1 VLVVGPYNKLKG
13 ILGLTLIEAL
23 VSVVIVGIGFIS
35 IFQMVNYS
43 IRSIDV
49 SGERTKSN
57 FLVSMVAEDLMADK
71 DQEYGGKNFH
81 EYLLGTSNKGWRM
94 GSCSSG
100 ASSNS
105 NYTNAPQNKMQ
116 KWENRFSKKR
126 IKCKGPNDIKALKIF
141 DICHSSTSP
150 SCNYVGPNDSN
161 YERQLYYNK
170 RHFGRMEVNLNNGK
184 KRKYIYFQ
192 ID

>member
-1 VLVVGPYNKLKG
+1 MVGLYNKSKN

-43 IRSIDV
+43 VRSIDV

-94 GSCSSG
+94 GSCSNG
-100 ASSNS
+100 TTSNS
-105 NYTNAPQNKMQ
+105 NFTNAPQNKMQ
-116 KWENRFSKKR
+116 KWDNRFSKKR

-141 DICHSSTSP
+141 DICHSSVSP
-150 SCNYVGPNDSN
+150 NCNYVGSNDST

-170 RHFGRMEVNLNNGK
+170 RYFGRMEVNLNNGK

>member
-1 VLVVGPYNKLKG
+1 MVGRYNKLKN

-23 VSVVIVGIGFIS
+23 VSVVIVSIGFVS

-43 IRSIDV
+43 VRSIDV
-49 SGERTKSN
+49 SGERTKTN

-81 EYLLGTSNKGWRM
+81 EYLLGTNNKGWRM

-100 ASSNS
+100 TSSNS
-105 NYTNAPQNKMQ
+105 NFTNAPQNKMQ
-116 KWENRFSKKR
+116 KWDNRFSKKR

-141 DICHSSTSP
+141 DICHSSLSP
-150 SCNYVGPNDSN
+150 NCNYVGPNDST

-170 RHFGRMEVNLNNGK
+170 RYFGRMEVNLNNGK

>member
-1 VLVVGPYNKLKG
+1 MVGRYNKLKN
-13 ILGLTLIEAL
+13 ILGLTLIEAM

-43 IRSIDV
+43 VRSIDV
-49 SGERTKSN
+49 SGERTKTN

-100 ASSNS
+100 TSSNS
-105 NYTNAPQNKMQ
+105 NFTNAPQNKMQ
-116 KWENRFSKKR
+116 KWDNRFSKKR

-141 DICHSSTSP
+141 DICHSSVSP
-150 SCNYVGPNDSN
+150 NCNYVGPNDST

-170 RHFGRMEVNLNNGK
+170 RYFGRMEVNLNNGK

>member
-1 VLVVGPYNKLKG
+1 MVGRYNKLKN

-100 ASSNS
+100 TSSNS
-105 NYTNAPQNKMQ
+105 NFTNAPQNKMQ
-116 KWENRFSKKR
+116 KWDNRFSKKR

-141 DICHSSTSP
+141 DICHSSVSP
-150 SCNYVGPNDSN
+150 NCNYVGPNDST

-170 RHFGRMEVNLNNGK
+170 KHFGRMEVNLNNGK

>member
-1 VLVVGPYNKLKG
+1 MVGRYNKLKN
-13 ILGLTLIEAL
+13 ILGLTLIEAM
-23 VSVVIVGIGFIS
+23 VSVVIVSIGFVS

-43 IRSIDV
+43 VRSIDV
-49 SGERTKSN
+49 SGERTKTN

-81 EYLLGTSNKGWRM
+81 EYLLGTNNKGWRM

-100 ASSNS
+100 TSSNS
-105 NYTNAPQNKMQ
+105 NFTNAPQNKMQ
-116 KWENRFSKKR
+116 KWDNRFSKKR

-141 DICHSSTSP
+141 DICHSSVSP
-150 SCNYVGPNDSN
+150 NCNYVGPNDST

-170 RHFGRMEVNLNNGK
+170 KYFGRMEVNLNNGK

>member
-1 VLVVGPYNKLKG
+1 MNFLSNKSKNV
-13 ILGLTLIEAL
+13 LGLTLIEAL

-71 DQEYGGKNFH
+71 DQEYKGKKFY
-81 EYLLGTSNKGWRM
+81 EFILGNSNKGWRM

-100 ASSNS
+100 ASSSSDHNH
-105 NYTNAPQNKMQ
+105 ALLNKMQ
-116 KWENRFSKKR
+116 KWDNRFSTRR

-141 DICHSSTSP
+141 DICHSSVTP
-150 SCNYVGPNDSN
+150 GCNYVGVNNSN
-161 YERQLYYNK
+161 YERQLYYDK
-170 RHFGRMEVNLNNGK
+170 KHFGRMEVNLNNGA

>member
-1 VLVVGPYNKLKG
+1 MVGRYNKLKN
-13 ILGLTLIEAL
+13 ILGLTLIEAM

-43 IRSIDV
+43 VRSIDV
-49 SGERTKSN
+49 SGERTKTN

-94 GSCSSG
+94 GSCSNG
-100 ASSNS
+100 TSSNS
-105 NYTNAPQNKMQ
+105 NFTNAPQNKMQ
-116 KWENRFSKKR
+116 KWDNRFSKKR

-141 DICHSSTSP
+141 DICHSSVSP
-150 SCNYVGPNDSN
+150 NCNYVGSNDST

-170 RHFGRMEVNLNNGK
+170 RYFGRMEVNLNNGK

>member
-1 VLVVGPYNKLKG
+1 MVGRYNKLKN
-13 ILGLTLIEAL
+13 ILGLTLIEAM

-43 IRSIDV
+43 VRSIDV
-49 SGERTKSN
+49 SGERTKTN

-94 GSCSSG
+94 GSCSNG
-100 ASSNS
+100 TSSNS
-105 NYTNAPQNKMQ
+105 NFTNAPQNKMQ
-116 KWENRFSKKR
+116 KWDNRFSKKR

-141 DICHSSTSP
+141 DICHSSVSP
-150 SCNYVGPNDSN
+150 GCNYVGPNDSK

>member
-1 VLVVGPYNKLKG
+1 MVGRYNKLKN
-13 ILGLTLIEAL
+13 ILGLTLIEAM

-43 IRSIDV
+43 VRSIDV
-49 SGERTKSN
+49 SGERTKTN

-94 GSCSSG
+94 GSCSNG
-100 ASSNS
+100 TSSNS
-105 NYTNAPQNKMQ
+105 NFTNAPQNKMQ
-116 KWENRFSKKR
+116 KWDNRFSKKR

-141 DICHSSTSP
+141 DICHSSLSP
-150 SCNYVGPNDSN
+150 NCNYVGPNDST

-170 RHFGRMEVNLNNGK
+170 RYFGRMEVNLNKKK

-192 ID
+192 IN

>member
-1 VLVVGPYNKLKG
+1 MVGTYNKLKS
-13 ILGLTLIEAL
+13 ISGLTLIEAL

-71 DQEYGGKNFH
+71 DQEHSDGKKFYEH
-81 EYLLGTSNKGWRM
+81 LLSTSSKGWVM

-116 KWENRFSKKR
+116 KWDNRFSKKR
-126 IKCKGPNDIKALKIF
+126 IKCKGADDKKILKIF
-141 DICHSSTSP
+141 DICHSSVSP
-150 SCNYVGPNDSN
+150 NCNYVGPNNSG

-192 ID
+192 IN

>member
-1 VLVVGPYNKLKG
+1 MVGRYNKLKN

-23 VSVVIVGIGFIS
+23 VSVVIVSIGFVS

-43 IRSIDV
+43 VRSIDV
-49 SGERTKSN
+49 SGERTKTN

-100 ASSNS
+100 TSSNS
-105 NYTNAPQNKMQ
+105 NFTNAPQNKMQ
-116 KWENRFSKKR
+116 KWDNRFSKKR

-141 DICHSSTSP
+141 DICHSSLSP
-150 SCNYVGPNDSN
+150 NCNYVGPNDST

-170 RHFGRMEVNLNNGK
+170 RYFGRMEVNLNNGK

>member
-1 VLVVGPYNKLKG
+1 MVGRYNKLKN
-13 ILGLTLIEAL
+13 ILGLTLIEAM

-43 IRSIDV
+43 VRSIDV
-49 SGERTKSN
+49 SGERTKTN

-94 GSCSSG
+94 GSCSNG
-100 ASSNS
+100 TTSNS
-105 NYTNAPQNKMQ
+105 NFTNAPQNKMQ
-116 KWENRFSKKR
+116 KWDNRFSKKR

-141 DICHSSTSP
+141 DICHSSVSP
-150 SCNYVGPNDSN
+150 GCNYIGPNDSK

>member
-1 VLVVGPYNKLKG
+1 MVGRYNKLKN
-13 ILGLTLIEAL
+13 ILGLTLIEAM

-43 IRSIDV
+43 VRSIDV
-49 SGERTKSN
+49 SGERTKTN

-94 GSCSSG
+94 GSCSNG
-100 ASSNS
+100 TTSNS
-105 NYTNAPQNKMQ
+105 NFTNAPQNKMQ
-116 KWENRFSKKR
+116 KWDNRFSKKR

-141 DICHSSTSP
+141 DICHSSVSP
-150 SCNYVGPNDSN
+150 NCNYVGPNDST

-170 RHFGRMEVNLNNGK
+170 RYFGRMEVNLNNGK

>member
-1 VLVVGPYNKLKG
+1 MVGPYNKLKN

-43 IRSIDV
+43 VRSIDV
-49 SGERTKSN
+49 SGERTKTN

-94 GSCSSG
+94 GSCSNG
-100 ASSNS
+100 TSSNS
-105 NYTNAPQNKMQ
+105 NFTNAPQNKMQ
-116 KWENRFSKKR
+116 KWDNRFSKKR

-141 DICHSSTSP
+141 DICHSSLSP
-150 SCNYVGPNDSN
+150 NCNYVGPNDST

-170 RHFGRMEVNLNNGK
+170 RYFGRMEVNLNNGK

>member
-1 VLVVGPYNKLKG
+1 MVGRYNKLKN
-13 ILGLTLIEAL
+13 ILGLTLIEAM
-23 VSVVIVGIGFIS
+23 VSVVIVGICFIS

-43 IRSIDV
+43 VRSIDV
-49 SGERTKSN
+49 SGERTKTN

-94 GSCSSG
+94 GSCSNG
-100 ASSNS
+100 TSSNS
-105 NYTNAPQNKMQ
+105 NFTNAPQNKMQ
-116 KWENRFSKKR
+116 KWDNRFSKKR

-141 DICHSSTSP
+141 DICHSSLSP
-150 SCNYVGPNDSN
+150 NCNYVGPNDST

-170 RHFGRMEVNLNNGK
+170 RYFGRMEVNLNNGK

>member
-1 VLVVGPYNKLKG
+1 MAVVGQYNKTRN

-49 SGERTKSN
+49 SGERTKTN
-57 FLVSMVAEDLMADK
+57 FLVGMVAEDLISDK
-71 DQEYGGKNFH
+71 DQLYKAKSFH
-81 EYLLGTSNKGWRM
+81 EYLLGTTNKGWEM
-94 GSCSSG
+94 GTCSG
-100 ASSNS
+100 GKKYTG
-105 NYTNAPQNKMQ
+105 YTNAPQNKME
-116 KWENRFSKKR
+116 KWDNRFSKKR
-126 IKCKGPNDIKALKIF
+126 IKCKGAKDKKKLKIF
-141 DICHSSTSP
+141 DICHSSVS
-150 SCNYVGPNDSN
+150 SCNYLGKTNAK
-161 YERQLYYNK
+161 YERQIYYNK
-170 RHFGRMEVNLNNGK
+170 RHFGRMEVNLNNGT

>member
-1 VLVVGPYNKLKG
+1 MVGRYNKLRN

-23 VSVVIVGIGFIS
+23 VSVVIVSIGFVS

-43 IRSIDV
+43 VRSIDV
-49 SGERTKSN
+49 SGERTKTN

-100 ASSNS
+100 TSSNS
-105 NYTNAPQNKMQ
+105 NFTNAPQNKMQ
-116 KWENRFSKKR
+116 KWDNRFSKKR

-141 DICHSSTSP
+141 DICHSSVSP
-150 SCNYVGPNDSN
+150 NCNYVGPNDST

-170 RHFGRMEVNLNNGK
+170 KYFGRMEVNLNNGK

>member
-1 VLVVGPYNKLKG
+1 MVGRYNKLKN
-13 ILGLTLIEAL
+13 ILGLTLIEAM

-43 IRSIDV
+43 VRSIDV
-49 SGERTKSN
+49 SGERTKTN

-94 GSCSSG
+94 GSCSNG
-100 ASSNS
+100 TTSNS
-105 NYTNAPQNKMQ
+105 NFTNAPQNKMQ
-116 KWENRFSKKR
+116 KWDNRFSKKR

-141 DICHSSTSP
+141 DICHSSLSP
-150 SCNYVGPNDSN
+150 NCNYVGPNDST

-170 RHFGRMEVNLNNGK
+170 RYFGRMEVNLNNGT

>member
-1 VLVVGPYNKLKG
+1 MLGTYNKLKNTR
-13 ILGLTLIEAL
+13 GLTLIEAL

-43 IRSIDV
+43 VRSIDV

-57 FLVSMVAEDLMADK
+57 FLVAMVAEDLMADK
-71 DQEYGGKNFH
+71 DQEIGGKKFIQH
-81 EYLLGTSNKGWRM
+81 LLSNSNKGWKM
-94 GSCSSG
+94 GSCSAG
-100 ASSNS
+100 SSS
-105 NYTNAPQNKMQ
+105 SSAKTNAPENKMQ
-116 KWENRFSKKR
+116 KWDNRFSQKR
-126 IKCKGPNDIKALKIF
+126 IKCKGANDIKALKIF
-141 DICHSSTSP
+141 DICHSSVET
-150 SCNYVGPNDSN
+150 CNYVGPNDN
-161 YERQLYYNK
+161 KYERQLYYTK

>member
-1 VLVVGPYNKLKG
+1 MVGRYNKLKN
-13 ILGLTLIEAL
+13 ILGLTLIEAM

-43 IRSIDV
+43 VRSIDV
-49 SGERTKSN
+49 SGERTKTN
-57 FLVSMVAEDLMADK
+57 FLVSMVAEDLTADK

-94 GSCSSG
+94 GSCSNG
-100 ASSNS
+100 TTSNS
-105 NYTNAPQNKMQ
+105 NFTNAPQNKMQ
-116 KWENRFSKKR
+116 KWDNRFSKKR

-141 DICHSSTSP
+141 DICHSSVSP
-150 SCNYVGPNDSN
+150 NCNYVGPNDST

-170 RHFGRMEVNLNNGK
+170 RYFGRMEVNLNNGK

>member
-1 VLVVGPYNKLKG
+1 MVGRYNKLKN
-13 ILGLTLIEAL
+13 ISGLTLIEAM

-43 IRSIDV
+43 VRSIDV
-49 SGERTKSN
+49 SGERTKTN

-94 GSCSSG
+94 GSCSKG
-100 ASSNS
+100 TSSNS
-105 NYTNAPQNKMQ
+105 NFTNAPQNKMQ
-116 KWENRFSKKR
+116 KWDNRFSKKR

-141 DICHSSTSP
+141 DICHSSLSP
-150 SCNYVGPNDSN
+150 NCNYVGPNDST

-170 RHFGRMEVNLNNGK
+170 RYFGRMEVNLNNGK

>member
-1 VLVVGPYNKLKG
+1 MVGLYNKSKN

-43 IRSIDV
+43 VRSIDV

-94 GSCSSG
+94 GSCSNG
-100 ASSNS
+100 TTSNS
-105 NYTNAPQNKMQ
+105 NFTNAPQNKMQ
-116 KWENRFSKKR
+116 KWDNRFSKKR

-141 DICHSSTSP
+141 DICHSSLSP
-150 SCNYVGPNDSN
+150 NCNYVGPNDST

-170 RHFGRMEVNLNNGK
+170 RYFGRMEVNLNNGK

>member
-1 VLVVGPYNKLKG
+1 MVGRYNKLKN
-13 ILGLTLIEAL
+13 ILGLTLIEAM

-43 IRSIDV
+43 VRSIDV
-49 SGERTKSN
+49 SGERTKTN

-94 GSCSSG
+94 GSCSNG
-100 ASSNS
+100 TSSNS
-105 NYTNAPQNKMQ
+105 NFTNAPQNKMQ
-116 KWENRFSKKR
+116 KWDNRFSKKR

-141 DICHSSTSP
+141 DICHSSLSP
-150 SCNYVGPNDSN
+150 NCNYVGPNDST
-161 YERQLYYNK
+161 YERQHYYNK
-170 RHFGRMEVNLNNGK
+170 RYFGRMEVNLNNGK

>member
-1 VLVVGPYNKLKG
+1 MVGRYNKLKN
-13 ILGLTLIEAL
+13 ILGLTLIEAM

-43 IRSIDV
+43 VRSIDV
-49 SGERTKSN
+49 SGERTKTN
-57 FLVSMVAEDLMADK
+57 FLVSMFAEDLMADK

-100 ASSNS
+100 TSSNS
-105 NYTNAPQNKMQ
+105 NFTNAPQNKMQ
-116 KWENRFSKKR
+116 KWDNRFSKKR

-141 DICHSSTSP
+141 DICHSSLSP
-150 SCNYVGPNDSN
+150 NCNYVGPNDST

-170 RHFGRMEVNLNNGK
+170 RYFGRMEVNLNNGK

>member
-1 VLVVGPYNKLKG
+1 MVGRYNKLKN
-13 ILGLTLIEAL
+13 ILGLTLIEAM

-43 IRSIDV
+43 VRSIDV
-49 SGERTKSN
+49 SGERTKTN

-100 ASSNS
+100 TSSNS
-105 NYTNAPQNKMQ
+105 NFTNAPQNKMQ
-116 KWENRFSKKR
+116 KWDNRFSKKR

-141 DICHSSTSP
+141 DICHSSLSP
-150 SCNYVGPNDSN
+150 NCNYVGPNDST

-170 RHFGRMEVNLNNGK
+170 RYFGRMEVNLNNGK

>member
-1 VLVVGPYNKLKG
+1 MVGRYNKLKN
-13 ILGLTLIEAL
+13 ILGLTLIEAM

-43 IRSIDV
+43 VRSIDV
-49 SGERTKSN
+49 SGERTKTN

-94 GSCSSG
+94 GSCSNG
-100 ASSNS
+100 TTSNS
-105 NYTNAPQNKMQ
+105 SFTNAPQNKMQ
-116 KWENRFSKKR
+116 KWDNRFSKKR

-141 DICHSSTSP
+141 DICHSSLSP
-150 SCNYVGPNDSN
+150 NCNYVGPNDST

-170 RHFGRMEVNLNNGK
+170 RYFGRMEVNLNNGK

>member
-1 VLVVGPYNKLKG
+1 MVGRYNKLKN

-23 VSVVIVGIGFIS
+23 VSVVIVSIGFVS

-43 IRSIDV
+43 VRSIDV
-49 SGERTKSN
+49 SGERTKTN

-100 ASSNS
+100 TSSNS
-105 NYTNAPQNKMQ
+105 NFTNAPQNKMQ
-116 KWENRFSKKR
+116 KWDNRFSKKR

-141 DICHSSTSP
+141 DICHSSVSP
-150 SCNYVGPNDSN
+150 NCNYVGPNDST

-170 RHFGRMEVNLNNGK
+170 RYFGRMEVNLNNGK

>member
-1 VLVVGPYNKLKG
+1 MIGLYNKSKN

-23 VSVVIVGIGFIS
+23 VSVVIVGIGFVS

-49 SGERTKSN
+49 SGERTKTN

-94 GSCSSG
+94 GSCSNG
-100 ASSNS
+100 TTSNS
-105 NYTNAPQNKMQ
+105 NFTNAPQNKMQ
-116 KWENRFSKKR
+116 KWDNRFSKKR

-141 DICHSSTSP
+141 DICHSSVSP
-150 SCNYVGPNDSN
+150 NCNYVGSNDST

-170 RHFGRMEVNLNNGK
+170 RYFGRMEVNLNNGK

>member
-1 VLVVGPYNKLKG
+1 MVGRYNKLKN

-23 VSVVIVGIGFIS
+23 VSVVIVSIGFVS

-43 IRSIDV
+43 VRSIDV
-49 SGERTKSN
+49 SGERTKTN

-81 EYLLGTSNKGWRM
+81 EYLLGTNNKGWRM

-100 ASSNS
+100 TSSNS
-105 NYTNAPQNKMQ
+105 NFTNAPQNKMQ
-116 KWENRFSKKR
+116 KWDNRFSKKR
-126 IKCKGPNDIKALKIF
+126 IKCKGADDKKILKIF
-141 DICHSSTSP
+141 DICHSSVSP
-150 SCNYVGPNDSN
+150 NCNYVGPNNSG

-192 ID
+192 IN

>member
-1 VLVVGPYNKLKG
+1 MAVVGQYNKTRN

-49 SGERTKSN
+49 SGERTKTN
-57 FLVSMVAEDLMADK
+57 FLVGMVAEDLISDK
-71 DQEYGGKNFH
+71 NQLYKAKNFH
-81 EYLLGTSNKGWRM
+81 EYLLGTTNKGWEM

-100 ASSNS
+100 KKYTG
-105 NYTNAPQNKMQ
+105 YTNAPQNKME
-116 KWENRFSKKR
+116 KWDNRFSKKR
-126 IKCKGPNDIKALKIF
+126 IKCKGTKDKKKLKIF
-141 DICHSSTSP
+141 DICHSSVS
-150 SCNYVGPNDSN
+150 SCSYQGKTNAK
-161 YERQLYYNK
+161 YERQIYYNK
-170 RHFGRMEVNLNNGK
+170 RHFGRMEVNLNNGT

>member
-1 VLVVGPYNKLKG
+1 MVGRYNKLKN
-13 ILGLTLIEAL
+13 ILGLTLIEAM

-43 IRSIDV
+43 VRSIDV
-49 SGERTKSN
+49 SGERTKTN

-94 GSCSSG
+94 GTCSSG
-100 ASSNS
+100 TSSNS
-105 NYTNAPQNKMQ
+105 NFTNAPQNKMQ
-116 KWENRFSKKR
+116 KWDNRFSKKR

-141 DICHSSTSP
+141 DICHSSLSP
-150 SCNYVGPNDSN
+150 NCNYVGPNDST

-170 RHFGRMEVNLNNGK
+170 RYFGRMEVNLNNGK

>member
-1 VLVVGPYNKLKG
+1 MVGRYNKLKN

-23 VSVVIVGIGFIS
+23 VSVVIVSIGFVS

-43 IRSIDV
+43 VRSIDV
-49 SGERTKSN
+49 SGERTKTN

-71 DQEYGGKNFH
+71 DQKYAGKNFH

-100 ASSNS
+100 TSSNS
-105 NYTNAPQNKMQ
+105 NFTNAPQNKMQ
-116 KWENRFSKKR
+116 KWDNRFSKKR

-141 DICHSSTSP
+141 DICHSSVSP
-150 SCNYVGPNDSN
+150 NCNYVGPNDST

-170 RHFGRMEVNLNNGK
+170 RYFGRMEVNLNNGK

>member
-1 VLVVGPYNKLKG
+1 MAGPYSRLKN

-57 FLVSMVAEDLMADK
+57 FLVAMVAEDLMADRE
-71 DQEYGGKNFH
+71 QEYNKKKFH
-81 EYLLGTSNKGWRM
+81 EHLLNTSNKGWEM
-94 GSCSSG
+94 GTCSSG
-100 ASSNS
+100 ASSNT
-105 NYTNAPQNKMQ
+105 NFDNAPQNKMQ
-116 KWENRFSKKR
+116 KWDNRFSKKR
-126 IKCKGPNDIKALKIF
+126 IKCRGANDKKILKIF
-141 DICHSSTSP
+141 DICHSSVSA
-150 SCNYVGPNDSN
+150 CNYVGPSN
-161 YERQLYYNK
+161 AKYERQIYYNK